1 MFWFNCLEVCSISLP
16 LVLTMFNHYSHI
28 FPLFIVFLEI
38 LHWYFK
44 EKLGELSAIMDED
57 DIEEHDSD
65 CMDLDEK
72 LRCKNGEMDVD
83 DGDSQGKNSRQDE
96 LVKNIGEVVRDLRSI
111 GFTSMAE
118 NAYASAI
125 FLLLK
130 VFYASEIFICL
141 TETYNTVYIVI
152 ICI

>member
-1 MFWFNCLEVCSISLP
+1 M
-16 LVLTMFNHYSHI
+16 
-28 FPLFIVFLEI
+28 FLEI

-44 EKLGELSAIMDED
+44 EKLEELSAIMDED
-57 DIEEHDSD
+57 DIREHESD

-72 LRCKNGEMDVD
+72 LRNKNGEMDVD
-83 DGDSQGKNSRQDE
+83 EGYPQGKYSRHDK
-96 LVKNIGEVVRDLRSI
+96 LVKNIGKVVRDLRSI

-130 VFYASEIFICL
+130 VILCIRDFICF
-141 TETYNTVYIVI
+141 TETYNTVYTVNIHI
-152 ICI
+152 ICILFGNGIIL